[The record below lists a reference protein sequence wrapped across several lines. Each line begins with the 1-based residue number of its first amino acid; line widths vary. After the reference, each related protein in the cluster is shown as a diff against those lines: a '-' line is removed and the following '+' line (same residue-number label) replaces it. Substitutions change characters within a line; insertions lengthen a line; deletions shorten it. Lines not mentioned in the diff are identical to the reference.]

1 MLTASR
7 FLLAIAL
14 STCSAYGQR
23 KDARRLGEAEVGF
36 LQLVATDTTS
46 NTLCLLPRGFH
57 LGIQNPDTGR
67 LLLLKKKRLN
77 LFLLEGTHRVYV
89 LEGGKYPAL
98 RRLDRTIFTGD
109 NFEPMPFLRRD
120 TLHSY
125 AGAGRWTYRD
135 FITYFKA
142 SEGEWELFLRSKG
155 LENRW
160 VPHTYDPDRDA
171 LYILGSTSVR
181 HTDWMTIYRDS
192 AFRYDFKS
200 RRWETLGEIN
210 TDFPLRR
217 RPITQEALVVR
228 TTMGDLFQ
236 EDGDFLLVDLAGNRI
251 ARPKRRWSD
260 SLSSILIDGEVS
272 ARIHLNDTLHVL
284 STGGTATHHRL
295 RLSMDDF
302 EPFRQSAVYRSSGPY
317 QSPVRWAMATAGA
330 AVAGLALWVGRKRLT
345 RKPKGLS
352 TKPPAEKV
360 AEDREDSQ
368 GDHAVGK
375 DPMFEAGTASQT
387 TDAISRHE
395 LEELRKHLSSIEWE
409 LLTILA
415 ESTVAGKNLETE
427 DVNKAIG
434 VSQKDPSLQKSR
446 RSVVIG
452 RINRVF
458 AQCTG
463 RPDGIVIR
471 ERDHEEKRKYNY
483 RLDEQM
489 ARLLVDLTEGR
500 RSAT

>member
-1 MLTASR
+1 MSNTCRILLSILLSLGEAHGQPVKSEALGDAESR
-7 FLLAIAL
+7 FLKLIQ
-14 STCSAYGQR
+14 S
-23 KDARRLGEAEVGF
+23 
-36 LQLVATDTTS
+36 DTSS
-46 NTLCLLPRGFH
+46 NTACLLPRGFN

-67 LLLLKKKRLN
+67 LVLLKKERLN
-77 LFLLEGTHRVYV
+77 LFVLEGTHRVYI
-89 LEGGKYPAL
+89 LEWGRPGGL
-98 RRLDRTIFTGD
+98 RRVDKTYFTGD
-109 NFEPMPFLRRD
+109 NFETMAFIRKD
-120 TLHSY
+120 TVHEY
-125 AGAGRWTYRD
+125 GGAGRWTYRD
-135 FITYFKA
+135 FITFFKA

-171 LYILGSTSVR
+171 LYILGSRSVR
-181 HTDWMTIYRDS
+181 HTDWKCIYRDS
-192 AFRYDFKS
+192 AYRYDFKS
-200 RRWETLGEIN
+200 RRWETLGAAN
-210 TDFPLRR
+210 PDFPLRN

-228 TTMGDLFQ
+228 TPMGDLFR
-236 EDGDFLLVDLAGNRI
+236 EEGTFLLVDLAGNRI
-251 ARPKRRWSD
+251 ARPRRRWSD
-260 SLSSILIDGEVS
+260 SLSSILIDGEAS

-302 EPFRQSAVYRSSGPY
+302 EPFRQSAVYRSSTAY
-317 QSPVRWAMATAGA
+317 RSSIRWAVATAGA
-330 AVAGLALWVGRKRLT
+330 AVAGLVLWIGRKRMT
-345 RKPKGLS
+345 MRPMGLP
-352 TKPPAEKV
+352 TQMPAEKV
-360 AEDREDSQ
+360 AEDREEST
-368 GDHAVGK
+368 GDHGIGK
-375 DPMFEAGTASQT
+375 EPLLESGTPVPT
-387 TDAISRHE
+387 TDRISRHE
-395 LEELRKHLSSIEWE
+395 VEELRKHLSSIEWE

-427 DVNKAIG
+427 DINKAIG

-471 ERDHEEKRKYNY
+471 ERDQEEKRKFNY
-483 RLDEQM
+483 RLDEHM
-489 ARLLVDLTEGR
+489 ARLMVDLTAGR